1 MISRKLEEERI
12 GMWIIGYRQVRVQA
26 GKAVVKKWAAA
37 RGEEMGDGQG
47 GVGGSSRFRGG

>member
-1 MISRKLEEERI
+1 
-12 GMWIIGYRQVRVQA
+12 MWIIGYRQVRVQA